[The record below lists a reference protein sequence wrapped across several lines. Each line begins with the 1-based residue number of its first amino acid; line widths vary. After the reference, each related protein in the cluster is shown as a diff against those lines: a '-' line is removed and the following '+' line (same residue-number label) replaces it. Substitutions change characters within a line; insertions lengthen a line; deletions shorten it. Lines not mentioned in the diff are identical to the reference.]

1 MSPGVGVDLVVL
13 CGLQG
18 AGKSTFFGAR
28 FAASHAHVSQDRFP
42 SARDPAARR
51 TALVEAAA
59 RAGLPAVVD
68 DTNVSRDRRVALVAL
83 ARALGMRPVLY
94 WFPPDVPGSLARN
107 RRREGKAR
115 VPDVAIFAARKRL
128 VPPDASE
135 GFEAA
140 FEVSATPEGAFR
152 VVARPDLAGS
162 AAGRLGG

>member
-42 SARDPAARR
+42 GARDPTARR
-51 TALVEAAA
+51 RALVEAAG

-68 DTNVSRDRRVALVAL
+68 DTNVSRARRVELVAL
-83 ARALGMRPVLY
+83 ARALGMRAVLY
-94 WFPPDVPGSLARN
+94 WFPPDVQGSLARN
-107 RRREGKAR
+107 RGREGKAR

-128 VPPDASE
+128 VPPDAAE
-135 GFEAA
+135 GFDLA
-140 FEVSATPEGAFR
+140 FEVTATPEGAFL
-152 VVARPDLAGS
+152 VVARPDLAGRP
-162 AAGRLGG
+162 AGRLGG